1 MKKIMLVA
9 FVTML
14 TLSISSCGTSDSNN
28 IPKTT
33 PTNVPIIITPTIT
46 PTETPV
52 KMKVGDTITIG
63 NYNVTINQVV
73 KDKDYNTT
81 KAIIITYALTNNSK
95 DTAKPNVTIFLSVIQ
110 DGVKLKTAYI
120 KDIIDVQKSMTEVR
134 PGITLEEIPSCFT
147 AVSEN
152 SCEIEINEYK
162 GFWNPV
168 IIKADFPI
176 A

>member
-1 MKKIMLVA
+1 MKKIMLFA
-9 FVTML
+9 FISIL
-14 TLSISSCGTSDSNN
+14 TLNVSSCGISDSNN
-28 IPKTT
+28 IPKAT
-33 PTNVPIIITPTIT
+33 PTSVPIIIAPTIA
-46 PTETPV
+46 PTEIPV

-81 KAIIITYALTNNSK
+81 KAIIITYILTNNSK
-95 DTAKPNVTIFLSVIQ
+95 DTAKPNVTIYLSVIQ

-134 PGITLEEIPSCFT
+134 SGVTLEGIPTCFT
-147 AVSEN
+147 TVSEN
-152 SCEIEINEYK
+152 SLEIEINEYR

-168 IIKADFPI
+168 IINADFPI